1 MFMDRVVIHKVK
13 YVWLHLI
20 DRLLAVIA
28 FSCSGVLILLLGL
41 WLLRVWAI
49 TYEMSELSTI
59 VAKAGRKFL
68 GLRNLFLIL
77 LYGAELLSLSFF

>member
-1 MFMDRVVIHKVK
+1 MDRVVIHKVK

-59 VAKAGRKFL
+59 VAKRGGSSL
-68 GLRNLFLIL
+68 GF
-77 LYGAELLSLSFF
+77 ETCF